1 MATATMTVPI
11 ERTTDGVLRVDGT
24 RIPIDTIIFAFHQGA
39 TAEEIALRYPALKL
53 ADIYTVLSYYLQHQ
67 AEVDAYLQQ
76 RQEHAARVRQENEAR
91 FPPDGIRAR
100 LLARRAAKTSS

>member
-11 ERTTDGVLRVDGT
+11 ERTSEGVLWVEGT
-24 RIPIDTIIFAFHQGA
+24 RVPIDTIIIAFHQGA
-39 TAEEIALRYPALKL
+39 TAEGIALRYPTLKL
-53 ADIYTVLSYYLQHQ
+53 ADIYAVLSYYLQHQ

-76 RQEHAARVRQENEAR
+76 RQEHAARVRQENETR

-100 LLARRAAKTSS
+100 LLARRAEGTS